1 MRTQMLCLPQYP
13 LTLSTQ
19 FLLAALLCTSTA
31 SMNAA
36 THQSAGNAQTES
48 DSTANSGFSVA
59 ILPKFDVVSIKPP
72 GPNTTWLIG
81 VSPDGYH
88 ALNQPLGR
96 TILRAFCHRLHRSKH
111 CFKTLQTGYGTTNTI
126 LLPRYLRKTF
136 PNRQWNASL

>member
-1 MRTQMLCLPQYP
+1 MLCLPQYP

-96 TILRAFCHRLHRSKH
+96 TILRAFLSQAPQKQ
-111 CFKTLQTGYGTTNTI
+111 TLLQNA
-126 LLPRYLRKTF
+126 
-136 PNRQWNASL
+136 PNWVWDDKYDFVAKVSSEDIPQ